1 MTPADSSVQE
11 HRMRAPRSVRFAI
24 IVCSTSR
31 YEIKRKGQRI
41 VDQSGDL
48 IEMLLSNAGHR
59 IVSRILIPDS
69 KQKLTQEIKKAAR
82 SPEIDSIVVCGG
94 TGITRKDVT
103 IEVAERLLDKQAPG
117 FGEIFRKLSFDEVGT
132 AAILTRA
139 LAGVVNRR
147 ILFCLPGSISAV
159 RLAISRL
166 IVPEIGHMVRHA
178 SE

>member
-1 MTPADSSVQE
+1 
-11 HRMRAPRSVRFAI
+11 MRAPRSVRFAI

-59 IVSRILIPDS
+59 IVSRVLIPDS
-69 KQKLTQEIKKAAR
+69 KQELTKEIKRVTR
-82 SPEIDSIVVCGG
+82 SPEIDSAVICGG
-94 TGITRKDVT
+94 TGITKKDVT

-139 LAGVVNRR
+139 LAGVVDHKV
-147 ILFCLPGSISAV
+147 LFCLPGSISAV

-166 IVPEIGHMVRHA
+166 IIPEIGHMVRHA